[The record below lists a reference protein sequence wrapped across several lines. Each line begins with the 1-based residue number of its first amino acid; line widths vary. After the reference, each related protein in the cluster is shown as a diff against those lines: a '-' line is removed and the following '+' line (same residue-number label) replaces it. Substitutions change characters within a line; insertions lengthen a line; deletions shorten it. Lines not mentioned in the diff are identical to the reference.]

1 MILFDIVMNAYVC
14 NLHHSFSTNRK
25 MCEQKKTLYACSLD
39 NLLTLYG
46 FSTKCDVS
54 YTFRWKQHLSKR
66 LQAGTSPVARSHILS
81 RRENAVW
88 FLPKRC

>member
-1 MILFDIVMNAYVC
+1 MHTFVTYITD
-14 NLHHSFSTNRK
+14 FSTNRK
-25 MCEQKKTLYACSLD
+25 MCKQKKALYAYSLD
-39 NLLTLYG
+39 NLQTQYG

-88 FLPKRC
+88 FLPKVLNPSTGST